1 MKKGY
6 LILNSLLIAI
16 IGWLLPSCKTHKKTV
31 KTEETKV
38 EEQEQKPES
47 QEVEDEPVVVKPDT
61 THFNRREIRVLYG
74 PPSSFRNR

>member
-31 KTEETKV
+31 KTDETKV
-38 EEQEQKPES
+38 EEQEQKP
-47 QEVEDEPVVVKPDT
+47 DT
-61 THFNRREIRVLYG
+61 TNFNRREIRVLYG